1 MEQGEV
7 AGVRYRFREACL
19 GKGEAVRCGVV
30 LAQGRAGEAGAE
42 ALLCRRLAEERCS
55 LLSLELLQG
64 AETGGRWTLA
74 DYQKRALPVWRS
86 LDEAMQKHFPKRAPV
101 ALMGFSYGFALLL
114 LALAALD
121 GQDKALA
128 KRLLGRVKLVIG
140 IGPALALAPPASPLA
155 FLSRGA
161 QRAGQPLAAAPLEAI
176 ETHPKFFKGSLGR
189 QAAQKLMPSGRAA
202 LAALPKVKP
211 PFLLLFGSQGLAQ
224 PPRAEALGAREDID
238 IRVFKGAGDGLFS
251 GDNCLSGRTLEAALG
266 AIDKLM
272 AGAK

>member
-1 MEQGEV
+1 MEQGEI
-7 AGVRYRFREACL
+7 AGVRYRFRGACL

-64 AETGGRWTLA
+64 AEPVGRWTLG
-74 DYQKRALPVWRS
+74 DYQKQALPVWRG
-86 LDEAMQKHFPKRAPV
+86 LDEAMQKHFPKQAPV
-101 ALMGFSYGFALLL
+101 ALMGFGYGFALLL

-121 GQDKALA
+121 GQDKALG
-128 KRLLGRVKLVIG
+128 KRLLSRVKLVIG
-140 IGPALALAPPASPLA
+140 VSPALALAPPASPLA
-155 FLSRGA
+155 FLSRSTERSD
-161 QRAGQPLAAAPLEAI
+161 QPLEAI

-189 QAAQKLMPSGRAA
+189 QAAQRLMPAGRAA
-202 LAALPKVKP
+202 LAALPKVKS

-224 PPRAEALGAREDID
+224 PPSQEALGKREDID
-238 IRVFKGAGDGLFS
+238 IRVFKGAGDSLFS

-266 AIDKLM
+266 AIDKLR
-272 AGAK
+272 AKAK